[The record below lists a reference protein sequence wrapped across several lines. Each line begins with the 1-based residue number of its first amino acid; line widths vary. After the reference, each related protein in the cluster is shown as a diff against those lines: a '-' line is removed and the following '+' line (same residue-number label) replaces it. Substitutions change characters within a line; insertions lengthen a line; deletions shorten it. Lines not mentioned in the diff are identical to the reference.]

1 MSYLNALTASRYFAA
16 VQQMLAEQGVPMA
29 QLLAGTGI
37 SPVQLNDSD
46 GFIDLEAQDRFLANA
61 IRLGGDTMPGL
72 KVGRR
77 LNISAHGSAGYAG
90 LTAADVRTAVQV
102 AVRYFPLVSQLV
114 QLSFSE
120 DQRFA
125 NVRIDPLPGIS
136 LRCQQFIIQ
145 TLYSSISLMA
155 GFLLGNQAA
164 SLRLEL
170 AEQEQP
176 SWSQGLTEVGDGLRF
191 NCAAYRIRLPLA
203 VLGTPFALADAAAH
217 QQAIQRC
224 EQELAALDAKRSIT
238 SKLYQQLLLSDEVI
252 PSLEQLA
259 QQLQLSSR
267 TLHRRLAEEGQR
279 FRDLLNS
286 ARMSKA
292 TQLLAQGYS
301 VTDIAHRLGYSDSA
315 NFTRAFRH
323 HYQVPPSRFYQQA
336 NNQPTMDESDH

>member
-1 MSYLNALTASRYFAA
+1 MIHFSAVTASRYFAA
-16 VQQMLAEQGVPMA
+16 VQQMLAEQGITMA
-29 QLLAGTGI
+29 ALLADTGI
-37 SPVQLNDSD
+37 SPALLNDNN
-46 GFIDLEAQDRFLANA
+46 GFIGIEQQDRFLANA
-61 IRLGGDTMPGL
+61 IRLGGDPMPGL

-90 LTAADVRTAVQV
+90 LTAADTRTALQV
-102 AVRYFPLVSQLV
+102 AVRYFPLISQLL

-120 DQRFA
+120 DPRFA

-170 AEQEQP
+170 PEQEQP
-176 SWSQGLTEVGDGLRF
+176 EWWQGLTEIGDGLRF
-191 NCAAYRIRLPLA
+191 NCPAYRIRLPLA
-203 VLGTPFALADAAAH
+203 VLNTPFALADAAAH
-217 QQAIQRC
+217 QQAVTRC

-259 QQLQLSSR
+259 EQLQLSSR
-267 TLHRRLAEEGQR
+267 TLHRRLAAEGQR

-292 TQLLAQGYS
+292 TQLLAQGCS
-301 VTDIAHRLGYSDSA
+301 VTDIAHRLGYTDSA

-323 HYQVPPSRFYQQA
+323 HYQVPPSRFCQQT
-336 NNQPTMDESDH
+336 NNQPTMDNSNQ